1 MVNPNA
7 RPGKNSTL
15 YKTHKPNVPAK
26 LLTIECNAAVQNL
39 ALFVEKHCANLT
51 ENIPTKINYSHH
63 LIDIFETLNAKGTLD
78 NAILACFDI
87 VNMFRSIDNDRGVT
101 VVKSTLESRT
111 NLSTS
116 TECIIKALELCLTNN
131 NSNFAGQN
139 LITKNGTT
147 MVQLIPV
154 LTQIW
159 QFNQQIML

>member
-1 MVNPNA
+1 
-7 RPGKNSTL
+7 
-15 YKTHKPNVPAK
+15 
-26 LLTIECNAAVQNL
+26 
-39 ALFVEKHCANLT
+39 
-51 ENIPTKINYSHH
+51 
-63 LIDIFETLNAKGTLD
+63 
-78 NAILACFDI
+78 
-87 VNMFRSIDNDRGVT
+87 MFRSIDNDRGVT